1 LPLGTKVQV
10 GASVAGHWLAGAI
23 ETLTLLLDGAP
34 VGPSEAITLLLSTI
48 SHFGLMLLPCFS
60 ACAFV
65 IWKGARDI
73 VVVGVVALVAIGAL
87 GYLAFWL
94 WFFEPQLGRIFS
106 LCLPIAAA
114 LFLIWIV
121 PRFDAAGRST
131 LKALL
136 APVGLIGAAALLV
149 LSTGFVFGG
158 LETPF
163 NTAGARFSHLLPADN
178 ILPYLFAEGIR
189 TGHVPKPLSGDW
201 LSSDRPPLQ
210 TGIVLSQS
218 VYLSH
223 PRWLQY
229 TVISVILQSL
239 WIFALWLF
247 LAAFDLDS
255 RAIGLAL
262 TVCILSGFVFLNS
275 FYVWPKLLAGAYM
288 LGFSGILLAGRFM
301 PVLRETTLLPLFAG
315 ALAALGLLAHGGSV
329 FAVFGI
335 ILTLFSL
342 RRRIGIRALLLIGI
356 TCFCLYLPWM
366 LYQKL
371 YDPPGDRLLKLH
383 LAGVANVDSRP
394 LVQVFTS
401 AYKSLGFHEFLKNK
415 LANVH
420 AVADHQ
426 TEYWLGI
433 FQLLRQMAH
442 SGPNTAALLA
452 QTSGALRGL
461 CFFFFVP
468 NLGFLV
474 LGPVSLVLG
483 IHQRY
488 RSREWKTAAILW
500 LYIALT
506 ATIWC
511 LVMFIPGMTVIHTST
526 YAMILLAF
534 AGSIL
539 ALWAVS
545 PWLAVLVGSLQ
556 IEINVLLFVS
566 FLKPDTPFGALTPSS
581 LRFGTMTLALLS
593 LVCTFLLLKSLAQRE
608 TAVPSVS
615 NRR

>member
-1 LPLGTKVQV
+1 
-10 GASVAGHWLAGAI
+10 
-23 ETLTLLLDGAP
+23 LTLLLNDAP
-34 VGPSEAITLLLSTI
+34 LGQSDAITLFLSTI
-48 SHFGLMLLPCFS
+48 SHFGLILLPCFA

-65 IWKGARDI
+65 VRKGVRDI
-73 VVVGVVALVAIGAL
+73 AVLGLVALIAIGAS

-94 WFFEPQLGRIFS
+94 WFFEPRLGRIFS

-114 LFLIWIV
+114 LLLIWAV
-121 PRFDAAGRST
+121 PRLDAVGRST

-136 APVGLIGAAALLV
+136 TPMGLVGAAALLV
-149 LSTGFVFGG
+149 LSTGFMFGG

-178 ILPYLFAEGIR
+178 QLPYLFAEGIR

-210 TGIVLSQS
+210 TGIVLSQC

-223 PRWLQY
+223 PLRLQY

-239 WIFALWLF
+239 WVFALWLF

-288 LGFSGILLAGRFM
+288 LGFSAILLAARFI
-301 PVLRETTLLPLFAG
+301 PAVRQTSFLPLLTG
-315 ALAALGLLAHGGSV
+315 ALAGLGLLAHGGSV
-329 FAVFGI
+329 FAVVGL
-335 ILTLFSL
+335 ILTLFVL
-342 RRRIGIRALLLIGI
+342 KRGIGLKGLILIAI
-356 TCFCLYLPWM
+356 TCFCLYLPWIF
-366 LYQKL
+366 YQKL
-371 YDPPGDRLLKLH
+371 YDPPGDRLLKMH
-383 LAGVANVDSRP
+383 LAGVEGVDSRP
-394 LVQVFTS
+394 FIQAFTS
-401 AYKSLGFHEFLKNK
+401 AYKNLTFHKFLDNK
-415 LANVH
+415 LANVR
-420 AVADHQ
+420 ALAGHQ
-426 TEYWLGI
+426 TEYWHGI
-433 FQLLRQMAH
+433 LQFLRQLKR
-442 SGPNTAALLA
+442 SDPNSTALLME
-452 QTSGALRGL
+452 TSGELRGL

-474 LGPVSLVLG
+474 FGPVSLVLG

-488 RSREWKTAAILW
+488 RSREWKTAAIIW

-506 ATIWC
+506 TAIWC
-511 LVMFIPGMTVIHTST
+511 FVMFIPGMTVIHTST

-545 PWLAVLVGSLQ
+545 PWLAVVLGSLQ
-556 IEINVLLFVS
+556 IEINFLLYIS
-566 FLKPDTPFGALTPSS
+566 FLRPDTPFRALHPSS
-581 LRFGTMTLALLS
+581 LRFGTITLALLS
-593 LVCTFLLLKSLAQRE
+593 LVCNFFLLKSLVLRE
-608 TAVPSVS
+608 TAVPPISAQQ
-615 NRR
+615 